1 MQKSAIWGLVSFVLA
16 GLGLGAD
23 LMSHKKACE
32 ELAEAKGIG
41 EEKQRQEKPDFD
53 GWLVVPPDTVIEQ
66 KEEEA

>member
-41 EEKQRQEKPDFD
+41 EEKQRQEKPNFD
-53 GWLVVPPDTVIEQ
+53 GWQVVPPDAVVVE
-66 KEEEA
+66 KEA

>member
-32 ELAEAKGIG
+32 ELAEAKGVG
-41 EEKQRQEKPDFD
+41 EEKQRQEEKPDFD
-53 GWLVVPPDTVIEQ
+53 GWQVVPPDTVVVE
-66 KEEEA
+66 KEA

>member
-32 ELAEAKGIG
+32 ELAEAATIG
-41 EEKQRQEKPDFD
+41 EEKVRRQEKPDFD
-53 GWLVVPPDTVIEQ
+53 GWQVVPPDIVIEE
-66 KEEEA
+66 KEA